1 MVESRVEYEPIHEA
15 VSRCEMVVEIVLSK
29 PNVDDASRIVRT
41 QVKRLLVGFDCFSCL
56 ELLRKGSSVLIPER
70 VVSRVLFDPLK
81 EVLSSELVIRLDK
94 TEHTKCQQ
102 YLGILRLEH
111 MRSLKRL
118 LDFVVFKLVVILDS
132 WQLVVIRVVF
142 EPEI

>member
-1 MVESRVEYEPIHEA
+1 VVESRVEYEPIHEA

-41 QVKRLLVGFDCFSCL
+41 QVKCLLIGLDCFSCL

-70 VVSRVLFDPLK
+70 MVSWVLFDPLK

-132 WQLVVIRVVF
+132 WQLVIIRVVF

>member
-41 QVKRLLVGFDCFSCL
+41 QVKRLLVGFDSFSCL
-56 ELLRKGSSVLIPER
+56 ELLRKGSSVFIPER